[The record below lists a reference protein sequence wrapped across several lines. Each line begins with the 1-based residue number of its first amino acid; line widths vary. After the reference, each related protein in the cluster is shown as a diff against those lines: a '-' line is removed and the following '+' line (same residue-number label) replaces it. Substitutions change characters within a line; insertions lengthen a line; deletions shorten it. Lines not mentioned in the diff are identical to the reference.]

1 LWKFII
7 ILFFSKTILLTP
19 SAINIDK
26 GEKYVINLNESISAI
41 TTGAN
46 IQIDVSNMIIKDT
59 LKINLIETRRIVSD
73 MFDKGSIQA
82 VLISENDKIMLTYQG
97 ENFINEKNIRLV
109 LSANKVPIGVD
120 FSAIEITSDVKL
132 EQIEVFWKNYKK

>member
-1 LWKFII
+1 MWKFII

-97 ENFINEKNIRLV
+97 ETFINENNIRLV
-109 LSANKVPIGVD
+109 LSANKVSIRVD
-120 FSAIEITSDVKL
+120 FSAIEMTSDVRL
-132 EQIEVFWKNYKK
+132 EKIEVFWKNYKK